1 MKGVSL
7 FMDRETIRFIK
18 GLKDYRGLLP
28 RQVIKTLRGQALA
41 GGDVKGAKKG
51 LKKEVDKIGRVIP
64 TFKKA

>member
-1 MKGVSL
+1 
-7 FMDRETIRFIK
+7 MDRETIRFIK

-41 GGDVKGAKKG
+41 GNVKGARKG

>member
-41 GGDVKGAKKG
+41 GDMKGAKKG
-51 LKKEVDKIGRVIP
+51 LKKEVGKFGRVIP

>member
-41 GGDVKGAKKG
+41 GDVKGAKKG
-51 LKKEVDKIGRVIP
+51 LKKEVDKIGRTIP

>member
-7 FMDRETIRFIK
+7 QMDRETIRFIK

-41 GGDVKGAKKG
+41 GDVKGAKKG
-51 LKKEVDKIGRVIP
+51 LKKEVDKIGRFIP

>member
-41 GGDVKGAKKG
+41 GDMKGAKKG
-51 LKKEVDKIGRVIP
+51 LKKEVNKIGRVIS

>member
-7 FMDRETIRFIK
+7 SMDRETIRFIK

-41 GGDVKGAKKG
+41 GDVKGARKG

>member
-7 FMDRETIRFIK
+7 SMDRETIRFIK

-41 GGDVKGAKKG
+41 GDVKGAKKG
-51 LKKEVDKIGRVIP
+51 LKKEVDKFGRVIP

>member
-41 GGDVKGAKKG
+41 GDVKGAKKG
-51 LKKEVDKIGRVIP
+51 LKKEVNKIGRTIP

>member
-41 GGDVKGAKKG
+41 GDVKGAKKG
-51 LKKEVDKIGRVIP
+51 LKKEVNKIGRVIS

>member
-41 GGDVKGAKKG
+41 GDMKGAKKG

>member
-41 GGDVKGAKKG
+41 GDVKGARKG

>member
-18 GLKDYRGLLP
+18 GLKDYRGRLP

-41 GGDVKGAKKG
+41 GDVKGARKG

>member
-41 GGDVKGAKKG
+41 GDVKGAKKG
-51 LKKEVDKIGRVIP
+51 LKKEVGKIGRTIP

>member
-41 GGDVKGAKKG
+41 GDVKGAKKG